1 MWEKIFFQRIHK
13 SHEAYNLEFPSSQ
26 VNLTQNTI
34 TITQMKTKSYR
45 FFKMRKNDI
54 PLHNRN
60 GFMNISYL
68 LQSSLMSGWCQV
80 VFEFEPCKKEF
91 TIRPSQL
98 KRSYKHCESLIQNFK
113 LCEKYVASIRAS
125 RLFGQV
131 YTGQVWEE
139 VLL

>member
-13 SHEAYNLEFPSSQ
+13 SHAAYNLEFPSSQ

-91 TIRPSQL
+91 TIRPS
-98 KRSYKHCESLIQNFK
+98 
-113 LCEKYVASIRAS
+113 
-125 RLFGQV
+125 
-131 YTGQVWEE
+131 
-139 VLL
+139 